1 MNSRCSSFW
10 ETFCHLG
17 VNDEE
22 EDDDGDQEENGDDD
36 EEEDDDNDDDINL
49 AAGLLQRPLLIL
61 VVKFLQN
68 KVNISSP
75 GRQLI
80 RQS

>member
-10 ETFCHLG
+10 ETFCHLD

-22 EDDDGDQEENGDDD
+22 EDSDDD
-36 EEEDDDNDDDINL
+36 EGEDDDDDDDTNL